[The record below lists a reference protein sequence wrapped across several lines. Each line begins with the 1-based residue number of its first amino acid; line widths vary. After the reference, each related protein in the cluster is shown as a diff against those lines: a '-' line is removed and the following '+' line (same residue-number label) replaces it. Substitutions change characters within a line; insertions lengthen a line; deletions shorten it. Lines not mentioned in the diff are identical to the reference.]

1 MKSLIRIF
9 IPLVFLATAC
19 LEKADPTLEEKSF
32 FRIYDNAGFNAAF
45 TPIDMQ
51 QTSDEG
57 YLVLASKRLVDNNFT
72 GIYLL
77 KVDKTGQ
84 IVNEVDDFDTQYVN
98 PVGPLL
104 LINGAYHFVCMD
116 TNLQQA
122 QLVRL
127 NANGDID
134 GAITPLGLTYPLAIN
149 QDGNNILLLS
159 YDNEN
164 KQMALNQ
171 LNATGAITAT
181 PTGFSI
187 GVGDETEEPIINHFL
202 QGGRKFPFAI
212 GRIPGAGLYFNG
224 FYNYTFSMV
233 FFSFGADDPSGVVYG
248 QQDDGGFSALLP
260 LSASQFAA
268 ARFNFGDNFLLPQ
281 VNLAAN
287 GLTIGT
293 ELGGFTLPELTPNA
307 KVRLLHHNTTQRGSI
322 VFASETQTKQI
333 ALLAYNDADGSFSGS
348 RYLGF
353 ANPFEIGS
361 LIQTSDDGLAVC
373 GITYLAGRFPRICIF
388 KLSKQEVEALT
399 TP

>member
-1 MKSLIRIF
+1 MLKYGALELHKYLPQLKNCKQMKSLIRIF

-293 ELGGFTLPELTPNA
+293 E
-307 KVRLLHHNTTQRGSI
+307 
-322 VFASETQTKQI
+322 
-333 ALLAYNDADGSFSGS
+333 
-348 RYLGF
+348 
-353 ANPFEIGS
+353 
-361 LIQTSDDGLAVC
+361 
-373 GITYLAGRFPRICIF
+373 
-388 KLSKQEVEALT
+388 
-399 TP
+399 